1 MKKHSAPLPAITA
14 PNTGAVQPWNGNG
27 MSDSDDEFQD
37 DNRKLELE
45 YKGNNE
51 NNQELVKKTQEAEAN
66 DNKKTEVENKKN
78 NSPTTT
84 TTTTNNGV
92 IKVSMVGE
100 IAMSNFHQ
108 CK

>member
-1 MKKHSAPLPAITA
+1 
-14 PNTGAVQPWNGNG
+14 
-27 MSDSDDEFQD
+27 MSDSEDEYPD

-45 YKGNNE
+45 YNKQGNNQ
-51 NNQELVKKTQEAEAN
+51 NNGLELVKKAESDTMPPAV
-66 DNKKTEVENKKN
+66 DNKKQTDCAENKKN
-78 NSPTTT
+78 CPNTT

-100 IAMSNFHQ
+100 IAMSNFHNHQ

>member
-1 MKKHSAPLPAITA
+1 
-14 PNTGAVQPWNGNG
+14 
-27 MSDSDDEFQD
+27 MSDSEDEFLD

-45 YKGNNE
+45 YKGNNQALE
-51 NNQELVKKTQEAEAN
+51 KKEQQETAAA
-66 DNKKTEVENKKN
+66 DNKKQEVENKKN
-78 NSPTTT
+78 NSANTT

-100 IAMSNFHQ
+100 IAMSNFHNHQ